1 MTDPSVER
9 RFSIGASRYEAYAHV
24 QRLTAADLLAFT
36 LEAASGARV
45 ARILEPGCGTGLYT
59 RMLLDAFPGA
69 TIDGVDISEA
79 MIRLARER
87 TADPRA
93 RFARA
98 DAEEIV
104 AGRYDLVT
112 SNATFQWFLAFG
124 RTVRRL
130 AALLPDG
137 GLLTFSFFGPGT
149 VAERAAARRAESSAG
164 GDAGAR
170 DGGARRAAERPA
182 AAAFLSR
189 RDIEAALSDVF
200 PRADVVERVY
210 RQEFRDLA
218 DLLRSIR
225 YTGTGGGGPRGAWT
239 PGRLARVERAYRERF
254 GGIHATYQVFLCRG
268 FGRKG
273 GPP

>member
-69 TIDGVDISEA
+69 PIDGVDISEA

-130 AALLPDG
+130 AALLPDIG
-137 GLLTFSFFGPGT
+137 RGEQVRSVGERRYVGDGRVDNDGRVPCAGIDGIEDARITAVT
-149 VAERAAARRAESSAG
+149 VNAVVG
-164 GDAGAR
+164 VGKC
-170 DGGARRAAERPA
+170 
-182 AAAFLSR
+182 
-189 RDIEAALSDVF
+189 I
-200 PRADVVERVY
+200 VVEDAVQVDAFIAVY
-210 RQEFRDLA
+210 GVDVGGGIVRDESMHLVA
-218 DLLRSIR
+218 DLDQQAVGPVGK
-225 YTGTGGGGPRGAWT
+225 TGRP
-239 PGRLARVERAYRERF
+239 
-254 GGIHATYQVFLCRG
+254 
-268 FGRKG
+268 
-273 GPP
+273 

>member
-1 MTDPSVER
+1 MSDPSVER
-9 RFSIGASRYEAYAHV
+9 RFSIGAARYEAHAHV
-24 QRLTAADLLAFT
+24 QRLSAADLLAFT
-36 LEAASGARV
+36 LEAPPGGRV
-45 ARILEPGCGTGLYT
+45 ERILEPGCGTGLYT

-69 TIDGVDISEA
+69 AIDGVDISEA
-79 MIRLARER
+79 MVRLARER
-87 TADPRA
+87 VADPRA
-93 RFARA
+93 RFERA

-104 AGRYDLVT
+104 AGRYDLIT
-112 SNATFQWFLAFG
+112 SNATFQWFLEFD

-130 AALLPDG
+130 ASLLPDG

-149 VAERAAARRAESSAG
+149 FAELDEALRTEPPAG
-164 GDAGAR
+164 R
-170 DGGARRAAERPA
+170 DGGAPRAAERPA

-189 RDIEAALSDVF
+189 RDIESTLSSVF
-200 PRADVVERVY
+200 PRMDVAERVY

-225 YTGTGGGGPRGAWT
+225 YTGTGGSGPRGSWS

-254 GGIHATYQVFLCRG
+254 GGIRATYQVFLCRG

>member
-1 MTDPSVER
+1 MADPSVER
-9 RFSIGASRYEAYAHV
+9 RFSIGASRYEAHAHV
-24 QRLTAADLLAFT
+24 QRLSAADLLAFT
-36 LEAASGARV
+36 LEALAGARV
-45 ARILEPGCGTGLYT
+45 ERILEPGCGTGLYT

-79 MIRLARER
+79 MVRLARER
-87 TADPRA
+87 AADPRA
-93 RFARA
+93 HFARA

-130 AALLPDG
+130 ASLLADG
-137 GLLTFSFFGPGT
+137 AVLTFSFFGPGT
-149 VAERAAARRAESSAG
+149 FAELGEAL
-164 GDAGAR
+164 R
-170 DGGARRAAERPA
+170 DEGEPRAAERPA
-182 AAAFLSR
+182 AASFLSR
-189 RDIEAALSDVF
+189 KDIESTLSAVF
-200 PRADVVERVY
+200 PRMDVVERVY
-210 RQEFRDLA
+210 RQEFPDLA

-225 YTGTGGGGPRGAWT
+225 YTGTGGSGPRGSWS

-254 GGIHATYQVFLCRG
+254 GGIRATYRVFLCRG